1 MILPIP
7 CLADISEADHSQWAC
22 STMPGGPA
30 GLEGLQGFGATF
42 RDARRAL
49 AEVVALAVTNGLVEE
64 LDKKVIQD
72 ITHIQLHITTHKTFE
87 LSDLL
92 DNTTS

>member
-7 CLADISEADHSQWAC
+7 CLADISEEDHSQWVC
-22 STMPGGPA
+22 LTPPFLPD
-30 GLEGLQGFGATF
+30 GLSDLQGFGASF

-49 AEVVALAVTNGLVEE
+49 AEIVALAVANDLVEG
-64 LDKKVIQD
+64 LDKQD
-72 ITHIQLHITTHKTFE
+72 ISHIQLHITTHKTFE

-92 DNTTS
+92 DNATS